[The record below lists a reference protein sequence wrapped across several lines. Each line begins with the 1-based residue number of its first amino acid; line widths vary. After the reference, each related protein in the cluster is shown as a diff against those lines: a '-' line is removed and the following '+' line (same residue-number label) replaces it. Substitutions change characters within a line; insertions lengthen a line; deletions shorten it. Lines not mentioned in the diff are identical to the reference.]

1 MRRLADLRGATLLAH
16 NYQLPAIQDVAD
28 HVGDSLAL
36 SRIAAEAP
44 EDTIVFCGVHF
55 MAETAKILSPDK
67 TVLIPDQRAGCS
79 LADSITADELR
90 AWKAEHP
97 GAVVVSYVN
106 TTAAVKAETDICCTS
121 SNAVE
126 VVASIPED
134 REVLFCPDQFLG
146 AHVRR
151 VTGRKNLH
159 VWAGECHVHA
169 GINGDELADQARA
182 HPDAELYV
190 HPECGCATSALY
202 LAGEGAFP
210 EDRVKILS
218 TGGMLDAARETRA
231 RQVLVATEVGMLH
244 QLRRAAPEVDFRAVN
259 DRASCKYMKMITP
272 AALLRCLVEGADEVD
287 VDPDIARLG
296 RASVQRMIEIG
307 TARRRRM
314 TRSKD
319 ATQVHGWVLAAAG
332 RRRRHRHRRRR
343 PGRRAGGAPARPKSG
358 GAEQG
363 RRHRDVL
370 CTGRYRGGAA
380 GHRRRIS
387 IDAHV
392 ADTLAAGARALRS
405 GRGALDRGRR
415 LSRRRRIGR

>member
-1 MRRLADLRGATLLAH
+1 MTVVDPTDAMVSVLADRILDDPGGYTGVDGDAEWAAEVRRLATLRNATILAH

-79 LADSITADELR
+79 LADSITADEL
-90 AWKAEHP
+90 AEWKAEYP
-97 GAVVVSYVN
+97 NAVVVSYVN
-106 TTAAVKAETDICCTS
+106 TTAAVKALTDICCTS

-126 VVASIPED
+126 VVDSIPAD

-151 VTGRKNLH
+151 MTGRQNLH
-159 VWAGECHVHA
+159 IWAGECHVHA
-169 GINGDELADQARA
+169 GINGDELAAQARS

-210 EDRVKILS
+210 QDRVKILS
-218 TGGMLDAARETRA
+218 TGGMLDAARASDA

-244 QLRRAAPEVDFRAVN
+244 QLRRAAPGIDFQAVN

-272 AALLRCLVEGADEVD
+272 AALLRCLVDGADEVD
-287 VDPDIARLG
+287 VDAVTASRA

-307 TARRRRM
+307 T
-314 TRSKD
+314 
-319 ATQVHGWVLAAAG
+319 
-332 RRRRHRHRRRR
+332 
-343 PGRRAGGAPARPKSG
+343 PGGG
-358 GAEQG
+358 E
-363 RRHRDVL
+363 
-370 CTGRYRGGAA
+370 
-380 GHRRRIS
+380 
-387 IDAHV
+387 
-392 ADTLAAGARALRS
+392 
-405 GRGALDRGRR
+405 
-415 LSRRRRIGR
+415 